1 MSLIVYILALAVS
14 GLVVGALARLAL
26 PGRDPMSL
34 FQTMLVGIAGSLA
47 AGLVSLAI
55 FDGRRGGGLLLSV
68 IFAAVIVYF
77 VRRSRG
83 GSLMSPGR
91 VDRGPRRRG
100 MFG

>member
-1 MSLIVYILALAVS
+1 
-14 GLVVGALARLAL
+14 
-26 PGRDPMSL
+26 
-34 FQTMLVGIAGSLA
+34 ML
-47 AGLVSLAI
+47 I

-68 IFAAVIVYF
+68 IFAAVIVYV

-91 VDRGPRRRG
+91 PDGQRRRG